1 MAKRIYQNGHIL
13 TLDSPLPADYLI
25 AEDGKILGTGRGEPP
40 VLSGDVQRIDLHGR
54 ALMPAF
60 LDPHSHLSA
69 VAHRQLQLSLSGI
82 GTPDAVLKEISRFL
96 REKQLKKGEWL
107 AASDYEPEGRRLTAR
122 ELDAVA
128 PENPLVLQYTS
139 GHMGVFNGAALQ
151 ALGVGADTPS
161 AEGGLIEKG
170 SDGTPTGYME
180 ETDFV
185 TRLKKIPPPDANKLL
200 DAFDRAQ
207 ELYFSNGI
215 VLIQEGLAVAELLP
229 LYQALLRAGKLRA
242 EVVAYPGRE
251 DFSAYAE
258 AFPRTLDGQNESERK
273 NGPARSP
280 RKEPR
285 GNFRVGGVKL
295 ISDGSPQGR
304 TAWLRK
310 PYLDENGRPDPN
322 GYCGYPSVTKEE
334 LEETVRFCTER
345 NLQLLVHCNG
355 DRAAQAFIDA
365 QLRFGSPTTR
375 PVMIHAQLLGT
386 DQLDDVR
393 RAGILPSF
401 FVAHVY
407 YWGDVHLSNL
417 GRERAEKISPLRSA
431 LNKGIPFTLHQDSP
445 VVFPDMLETVRCAVT
460 RKTKSGKTLGADERI
475 DVLSALRAVTR
486 NAARQYF
493 EEAQTGALR
502 PGMRENLIILSADPL
517 QIPPEKS
524 ADIRVEETIAD
535 GITLFRR

>member
-170 SDGTPTGYME
+170 PDGTPTGYME

-185 TRLKKIPPPDANKLL
+185 TRLKKIPPPDVNKLM

-229 LYQALLRAGKLRA
+229 LYQALLCAGKLRA

-258 AFPRTLDGQNESERK
+258 AFPRTSDGQNE
-273 NGPARSP
+273 
-280 RKEPR
+280 
-285 GNFRVGGVKL
+285 
-295 ISDGSPQGR
+295 IGR
-304 TAWLRK
+304 
-310 PYLDENGRPDPN
+310 
-322 GYCGYPSVTKEE
+322 
-334 LEETVRFCTER
+334 
-345 NLQLLVHCNG
+345 
-355 DRAAQAFIDA
+355 
-365 QLRFGSPTTR
+365 
-375 PVMIHAQLLGT
+375 
-386 DQLDDVR
+386 
-393 RAGILPSF
+393 
-401 FVAHVY
+401 AHV
-407 YWGDVHLSNL
+407 
-417 GRERAEKISPLRSA
+417 
-431 LNKGIPFTLHQDSP
+431 
-445 VVFPDMLETVRCAVT
+445 
-460 RKTKSGKTLGADERI
+460 
-475 DVLSALRAVTR
+475 
-486 NAARQYF
+486 
-493 EEAQTGALR
+493 
-502 PGMRENLIILSADPL
+502 
-517 QIPPEKS
+517 
-524 ADIRVEETIAD
+524 
-535 GITLFRR
+535 